1 MLVLSLMG
9 KTMMISFGIADL
21 NEEDRN
27 TLNHLVTEFSHH
39 SNCSAEEILKD
50 KFTKLYPKYLR
61 PYGQLYTY

>member
-1 MLVLSLMG
+1 
-9 KTMMISFGIADL
+9 MISFGIADL

-39 SNCSAEEILKD
+39 FNCSAEEILKD
-50 KFTKLYPKYLR
+50 KFTRLYPKYLR